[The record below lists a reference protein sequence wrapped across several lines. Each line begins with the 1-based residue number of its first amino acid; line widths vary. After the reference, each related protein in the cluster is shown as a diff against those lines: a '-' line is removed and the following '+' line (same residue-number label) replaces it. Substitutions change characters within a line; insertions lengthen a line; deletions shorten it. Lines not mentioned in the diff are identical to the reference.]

1 MSPARPL
8 HQEFTT
14 QATPE
19 HGSPAAG
26 PIAQGSTSP
35 KLEPKLVRLSVWA
48 CGLMVLYGLAW
59 ESFIDPVR
67 DGSWLWLKVI
77 PLAVAMPGLARAK
90 VYTFQWMSLLIW
102 LYLCEALVRIISPS
116 VSERWLALGW
126 LVLGLAL
133 CGLVLL
139 AMQRFKRQQK
149 VNKANVMTNAE
160 VQESPGNEGEKK

>member
-1 MSPARPL
+1 MKPTGSL
-8 HQEFTT
+8 DQEIRAEETLE
-14 QATPE
+14 P
-19 HGSPAAG
+19 GSQAAG

-77 PLAVAMPGLARAK
+77 PLAAAMPGLARAK

-116 VSERWLALGW
+116 LSERWLALGW

-149 VNKANVMTNAE
+149 IHAANVVTNAE
-160 VQESPGNEGEKK
+160 VQESQGDEGEKK

>member
-1 MSPARPL
+1 MNPTRSL
-8 HQEFTT
+8 DQEIAAGQTLE
-14 QATPE
+14 P
-19 HGSPAAG
+19 GSQAAG

-77 PLAVAMPGLARAK
+77 PLAAAMPGLARAK
-90 VYTFQWMSLLIW
+90 VYSFQWMSLLIW

-116 VSERWLALGW
+116 VSERWLAFGW

-133 CGLVLL
+133 CGFILL

-149 VNKANVMTNAE
+149 VYKTNLMTNAE
-160 VQESPGNEGEKK
+160 IQRSPGDEGEKK

>member
-1 MSPARPL
+1 MKPTGSL
-8 HQEFTT
+8 DQEIRAEETLE
-14 QATPE
+14 P
-19 HGSPAAG
+19 GSQAAG

-59 ESFIDPVR
+59 EFFIDPVR

-77 PLAVAMPGLARAK
+77 PLAAAMPGLARAK

-116 VSERWLALGW
+116 LSERWLALGW

-139 AMQRFKRQQK
+139 TMQRFKRQQK
-149 VNKANVMTNAE
+149 IYAANAVTNAE